1 MGEEDEEDLE
11 RLRALLDAQH
21 EFPGAYTFKVIYR
34 NQPALGE
41 SIVEA
46 ICGGVGLEPPD
57 NQPGLRASSGAKF
70 VSMTLDLRVR
80 TSQDVLDVYGVLRR
94 MESVISYF

>member
-1 MGEEDEEDLE
+1 MADEPEDLE

-21 EFPGAYTFKVIYR
+21 EFPGAYTFKIIYR

-46 ICGGVGLEPPD
+46 VCTGVGLDPPD
-57 NQPGLRASSGAKF
+57 QPGLRASSGAKF

-94 MESVISYF
+94 LESVISYF